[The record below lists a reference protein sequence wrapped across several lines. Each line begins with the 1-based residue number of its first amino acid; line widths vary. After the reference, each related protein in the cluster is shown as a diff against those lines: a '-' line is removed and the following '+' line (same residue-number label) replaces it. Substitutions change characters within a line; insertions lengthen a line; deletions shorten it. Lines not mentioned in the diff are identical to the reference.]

1 MKTQLLYVQKSFSKQ
16 LLNSMAVR
24 PHPDFSVY
32 LSLCPSVF
40 LHFRFAFPKLLE
52 QCSQGN
58 SHYEIWGNT
67 IFIFIDIDFFQKCI
81 ALLEAVQ
88 HSQSKHVCHAVRW
101 CSLTIKGREMF
112 DFIKLSQRSDR
123 KSADCDLW
131 RHLETS
137 LIARALQ
144 HLEVC
149 YTELTVM
156 VIKTSP
162 TPTLL

>member
-1 MKTQLLYVQKSFSKQ
+1 M
-16 LLNSMAVR
+16 
-24 PHPDFSVY
+24 
-32 LSLCPSVF
+32 
-40 LHFRFAFPKLLE
+40 
-52 QCSQGN
+52 
-58 SHYEIWGNT
+58 
-67 IFIFIDIDFFQKCI
+67 
-81 ALLEAVQ
+81 EAVQ